1 MPHILP
7 NCTMEVNEYLNKVY
21 RWTNKFIKFGRNL
34 FFYVTLI
41 ILFGIALLFEKEEE
55 EDPYL

>member
-1 MPHILP
+1 
-7 NCTMEVNEYLNKVY
+7 MEVNEYLNKVY
-21 RWTNKFIKFGRNL
+21 GWTNKFIKFGRNL

-41 ILFGIALLFEKEEE
+41 IFLGIALLFEKEEE